1 MSDSSMVLRATSLAR
16 TFGESPNAVTAVAD
30 ASFDVRAGEMVL
42 IMGPSGSG
50 KTTLLSMIGGLIGV
64 TSGEVELAGVRLSTQ
79 TQQQLTALRLRQVGF
94 IFQSFRLIDALSVA
108 ENVELPLSLAGMRRP
123 VSRRRALEL
132 LDELGMLPRAN
143 ASPRTLSGGEKQRA
157 AIARAFANDPP
168 LILADE
174 PTGSLDSHAGHT
186 AIELLHRA
194 AKHHAKAVVVVTHDP
209 RIVPFADRTF
219 AIEDGVL
226 RPAGAAQAPGVM

>member
-1 MSDSSMVLRATSLAR
+1 MSDARVVLRAVALSR
-16 TFGESPNAVTAVAD
+16 TFGEPPADVVAVSD

-50 KTTLLSMIGGLIGV
+50 KTTLLSMVGGLIGA
-64 TSGEVELAGVRLSTQ
+64 TSGEVELAGVTLSTQ
-79 TQQQLTALRLRQVGF
+79 TQQQLTALRLRHVGF

-123 VSRRRALEL
+123 ASRRRAMEL
-132 LDELGMLPRAN
+132 LDELGMSQRA
-143 ASPRTLSGGEKQRA
+143 AALPRTLSGGEKQRA

-168 LILADE
+168 LVLADE

-194 AKHHAKAVVVVTHDP
+194 ARHHDKAVVVVSHDP
-209 RIVPFADRTF
+209 RIIPFADRTL

-226 RPAGAAQAPGVM
+226 RHAERRT